1 MQKEKKVKSSLR
13 FCFKDSLIKTIDIQK
28 NNNNNKKDYK
38 EHGFNHYV
46 SSRRKLCSCS
56 GKTNIK
62 QQSSEFH
69 FFQFWAEESFSTT
82 ELKAVLSYSGFSC
95 VEPSFSL
102 IHYSV
107 RLKPFDELL
116 YPSVLSFAN

>member
-1 MQKEKKVKSSLR
+1 MCSKRKKVKSSLR
-13 FCFKDSLIKTIDIQK
+13 VYFKDSLIKTIGIQK
-28 NNNNNKKDYK
+28 NNNKKIIK
-38 EHGFNHYV
+38 SMV
-46 SSRRKLCSCS
+46 LIIMSRPDGNCAAVQEKN
-56 GKTNIK
+56 NIK

-95 VEPSFSL
+95 GEPSFSL

-116 YPSVLSFAN
+116 YPSVLSFANY